1 MRGEQLDGGSQ
12 TLGPAGFSPPSTT
25 LCGRRCKTRT
35 LPDTGGTAGVGG
47 RRVGVGGTAIA
58 PERPRQ
64 SYRTR
69 LQDGCGRGSM
79 AAGRIGDMCGCA
91 FCHFCILQTGGAERA
106 SGSVRLL
113 GTGRGSSCTA
123 LCRLSSR
130 WQTKAE
136 HNDSQYAYLLFAC
149 LGCVTCVLLRAIGGL
164 DRKLAVLGIRRD
176 VDVGTGVGG

>member
-1 MRGEQLDGGSQ
+1 M
-12 TLGPAGFSPPSTT
+12 GPAGFSPPSTT

-35 LPDTGGTAGVGG
+35 LPDTWGSAGVGG

-79 AAGRIGDMCGCA
+79 AAGRIGDYAGAPFVISA
-91 FCHFCILQTGGAERA
+91 FFRRGGGERA
-106 SGSVRLL
+106 SGSDRLL
-113 GTGRGSSCTA
+113 STGRGSSCTA

-136 HNDSQYAYLLFAC
+136 HNDSQYAYVLFAC